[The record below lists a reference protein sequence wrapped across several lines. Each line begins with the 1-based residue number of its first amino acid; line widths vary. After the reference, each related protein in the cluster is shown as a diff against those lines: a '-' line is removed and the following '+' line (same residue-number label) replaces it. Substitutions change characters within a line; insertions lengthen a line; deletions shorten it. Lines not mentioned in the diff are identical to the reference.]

1 MRIEK
6 VGLLQSVTRKG
17 IAPAV
22 EAAALRLREVGCRV
36 FSDRIEL
43 TGGDAFS
50 REEVIEKSDALVVCG
65 GDGSILSVARCAAV
79 YGVPVLGVNFG
90 QLGFLSEVEAGE
102 LSEAIER
109 LLSGDYAI
117 ERRLMIRAQW
127 NDQEVTALNDIVVRR
142 ESSLAVV
149 RGDVHVDGL
158 MLDHY
163 VADGI
168 LVSTPTG
175 ASAYA
180 LACGG
185 PIVHPQLK
193 CLSVMAICPHS
204 LRARPV
210 MLGPDQVITVDI
222 AQRSLPAMI
231 CADGQDLISMATNEP
246 VVISRAPFDA
256 QLIRFSNRDFF
267 SMVHAKLVDRTETK

>member
-36 FSDRIEL
+36 FSDRKEL

-210 MLGPDQVITVDI
+210 MLGPDQVISVDI

-267 SMVHAKLVDRTETK
+267 SMVHAKLVDRTETM